1 MVVQWL
7 GLQASNAGEGGFDP
21 MCCMVEPKTKT
32 KIFFKKIALIY
43 TLRFLNAKNGHP
55 FKFSGCYQNISD
67 IAISQPVSKYLF
79 IDSARDCHE

>member
-1 MVVQWL
+1 MQGRVGSIPCAAWWSQKL
-7 GLQASNAGEGGFDP
+7 KQKF
-21 MCCMVEPKTKT
+21 
-32 KIFFKKIALIY
+32 FFKKIALIY

>member
-32 KIFFKKIALIY
+32 KIFFLKDCPYI
-43 TLRFLNAKNGHP
+43 HP
-55 FKFSGCYQNISD
+55 EVPKC
-67 IAISQPVSKYLF
+67 
-79 IDSARDCHE
+79 